1 MALTKISKDI
11 VAINA
16 IQGTLIADNAITAVH
31 IATNAVSGTL
41 IADNAVT
48 ATHIAQNVITVTQL
62 ADDAVE
68 AAKIA
73 DGVITTNHLNKAM
86 ISSQT
91 EVTAATGDFLLVGDT
106 SDSNNLKKI
115 PVSSILAGT
124 LTTAAQT
131 NITSV
136 GTLTGLALSGALTGT
151 TLSLTST
158 SATDNLLITS
168 TEGSPSNPGPDLVLY
183 RNSSSPADGDDI
195 GRIEFRTRNDNS
207 QDFVAANIA
216 TWASDVSDGAED
228 AAIGLYR
235 MLNGT
240 ARAVLYADSASIY
253 LNHENQDIDFIV
265 ETVNRADC
273 FKVDAALDAVY
284 INESSSTA
292 YNSTA
297 EPVGLLTLHN
307 KHGSDGSGVNNY
319 VSLEFNTADGATSQG
334 FMNFVRTADNLGNFT
349 FSARRT
355 AAHYDEIMR
364 LGFWNSH
371 TYAGMA
377 VGTTALGPANGS
389 IGPTMKI
396 SSAQGGTDVGIVLEA
411 DAGEYTLYSYNNE
424 FKIVRTDSSFADRL
438 KIHANGWLKLT
449 SGVSYYQIELTT
461 NSKTEGYI
469 YATTEDL
476 GFLDCDGHW
485 AYKHD
490 SNTDHRW
497 YVDNSTK
504 GILNGSGVFTVTS
517 VTETSDYRLKDSIS
531 NMNDG
536 ALARINALTPRK
548 FTWKEDGRADEGFIA
563 HELNAVEPNL
573 VFGEKDGTEEV
584 SKMDGSKETVPYYQ
598 SVEYAKLTTLLVK
611 AVQELSAEVEKL
623 KG

>member
-1 MALTKISKDI
+1 MAITTVSQH
-11 VAINA
+11 VVSVNA

-41 IADNAVT
+41 IADNAIT
-48 ATHIAQNVITVTQL
+48 ATHIAQNTITVTQL

-91 EVTAATGDFLLVGDT
+91 EVTAATGDFLLLGDT
-106 SDSNNLKKI
+106 SDSNNLKKV

-136 GTLTGLALSGALTGT
+136 GTLTGLAVSGTPVT
-151 TLSLTST
+151 LTST

-168 TEGSPSNPGPDLVLY
+168 TDANASTPGPDLVLY

-195 GRIEFRTRNDNS
+195 GHIQFRARNDNS
-207 QDFVAANIA
+207 QDFEAVNIH
-216 TWASDVSDGAED
+216 TWSGDVSDGAED
-228 AAIGLYR
+228 AAFGIYR
-235 MLNGT
+235 IMGG
-240 ARAVLYADSASIY
+240 ASKAILYADSGA
-253 LNHENQDIDFIV
+253 LTFNHQNADVDFIV

-292 YNSTA
+292 YASTG

-307 KHGSDGSGVNNY
+307 KNGSDGSGVNNY
-319 VSLEFNTADGATSQG
+319 TSLEFNTADGATSQG
-334 FMNFVRTADNLGNFT
+334 FINYVRTGDNLGNFT
-349 FSARRT
+349 FSARRSSS
-355 AAHYDEIMR
+355 HYDEIMR
-364 LGFWNSH
+364 LGFWNGP

-377 VGTTALGPANGS
+377 VGSTTLGPANGS
-389 IGPTMKI
+389 IGPTIKI
-396 SSAQGGTDVGIVLEA
+396 SSDQAGTDVGIVLEA
-411 DAGEYTLYSYNNE
+411 DTGEYTLYSYNDE
-424 FKIVRTDSSFADRL
+424 FKILKTDAAFSERMRIHSNGWWRFTSATFYQQLQLDDSS
-438 KIHANGWLKLT
+438 G
-449 SGVSYYQIELTT
+449 
-461 NSKTEGYI
+461 TEGYV
-469 YATTEDL
+469 YAEAGEL
-476 GFLDCDGHW
+476 GFLDADGHW
-485 AYKHD
+485 TYKAT
-490 SNTDHRW
+490 NGADHRW

-504 GILNGSGVFTVTS
+504 GILNSSGVLTVTS
-517 VTETSDYRLKDSIS
+517 VTETSDYRLKDGIS

-536 ALARINALTPRK
+536 ALARVNALTPRK

-584 SKMDGSKETVPYYQ
+584 SIKGEEGGKETVPSYQ